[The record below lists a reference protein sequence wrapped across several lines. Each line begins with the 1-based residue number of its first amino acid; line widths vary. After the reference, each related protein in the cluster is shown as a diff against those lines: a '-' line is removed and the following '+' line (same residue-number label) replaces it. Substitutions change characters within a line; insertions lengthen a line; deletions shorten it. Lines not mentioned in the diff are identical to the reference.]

1 MNATETLKAI
11 LAEGICVAID
21 AGDLVLQ
28 GEAPPPAPLLDTLKH
43 HKQAIVALLS
53 SCPNGWSGDDSLMF
67 FEAVLYVHLTAV
79 SVELFSANRSDIMK
93 VRMAL
98 RKIKEFLVVHNV
110 R

>member
-11 LAEGICVAID
+11 LAAGICVATD

-67 FEAVLYVHLTAV
+67 FEERAAIL
-79 SVELFSANRSDIMK
+79 EFDGGFSRREAE
-93 VRMAL
+93 VRAL
-98 RKIKEFLVVHNV
+98 EECFEKWRRRCEGH
-110 R
+110 